1 MNTNWFEISI
11 ILKAENK
18 KIHISDTESLEEAED
33 KKREFIQAGVDV
45 VVDEWVIKNE
55 KPILVGQI

>member
-1 MNTNWFEISI
+1 MNTWFEISI

-33 KKREFIQAGVDV
+33 KKREFMQAGVNV

-55 KPILVGQI
+55 KPVLIGQI

>member
-1 MNTNWFEISI
+1 MNTWFEISI

-33 KKREFIQAGVDV
+33 KKREFIEAGMNV

-55 KPILVGQI
+55 KPILIGQI

>member
-1 MNTNWFEISI
+1 MNTKWFEISV

-18 KIHISDTESLEEAED
+18 KIRIKDTESLEEAEN
-33 KKREFIQAGVDV
+33 KKREFLEAGVDV

-55 KPILVGQI
+55 RPVLVGQI

>member
-1 MNTNWFEISI
+1 MNNWFEISI

-18 KIHISDTESLEEAED
+18 KIHISDTESLEEAEN
-33 KKREFIQAGVDV
+33 KKREFIDAGVNV

-55 KPILVGQI
+55 IPILVGQI

>member
-1 MNTNWFEISI
+1 MNNWFEISI

-33 KKREFIQAGVDV
+33 KKREFIEAGVNV

-55 KPILVGQI
+55 IPILVGQI